1 MDKDKLIKAVAYKGG
16 NITTIYYNIGRALP
30 FIVQR
35 FPDGYVSDWYRSQHV
50 EVHRVEPGGVGGRFG
65 NAYGFYF
72 RNGIRED
79 CHWCKKEDTE
89 PQLIQCCGCG
99 SWVLLNILGEP
110 TVEPAKIY
118 GLQDELDFGKHKGET
133 VEEVVH
139 SDFAWIKWA
148 IVNSDHFLCDV
159 EEIIEEHQKDVKA
172 LQPNDI
178 LAFGKYKGLSL
189 KEAFDKDE
197 KYVLWLAHNVPDV
210 EIDFSKLITV
220 NPNI

>member
-1 MDKDKLIKAVAYKGG
+1 MDMFLIGTNHNMLKYIELNLEVWVEDSEMLMVFISGMVSGKIVSGAKKKDK
-16 NITTIYYNIGRALP
+16 
-30 FIVQR
+30 
-35 FPDGYVSDWYRSQHV
+35 
-50 EVHRVEPGGVGGRFG
+50 
-65 NAYGFYF
+65 
-72 RNGIRED
+72 
-79 CHWCKKEDTE
+79 E

-110 TVEPAKIY
+110 TAEPAKIY
-118 GLQDELDFGKHKGET
+118 GLQDELDFGKHKGKT
-133 VEEVVH
+133 VKEVVH

-159 EEIIEEHQKDVKA
+159 EEIIEEHQKDIKA
-172 LQPNDI
+172 LQPDDI

-197 KYVLWLAHNVPDV
+197 KYVLWLSHNVPDV